1 MDIIGKVKSE
11 SVEKHT
17 NKGWAEWLKILDKAG
32 AKNWVNK
39 EITAHLAK
47 KHKLSPWWS
56 QIVATGY
63 LIAIGKKIDGV
74 NDRGERSLT
83 ATRTMNLSRKKMWEY
98 LESPE
103 GQALWLKPLSDFEF
117 KPKCTFETLD
127 GYFGEVRTVKAP
139 TRARLTWQE
148 PEWDKPTVV
157 QIYVNPRPGEKCLLI
172 FMHEKIRDGRTQEML
187 RAHWKNALEAIANAL
202 PETSKSVAKAKKK
215 TKKTRS
221 R

>member
-1 MDIIGKVKSE
+1 MEKIGKVASA

-17 NKGWAEWLKILDKAG
+17 DKGWAEWLKILDRAG
-32 AKNWVNK
+32 AKNWINK

-47 KHKLSPWWS
+47 KHKLSPWWA

-83 ATRTMNLSRKKMWEY
+83 ATRTMNLSQKKMWAF

-103 GQALWLKPLSDFEF
+103 GQAVWLKPLSDFEF
-117 KPKCTFETLD
+117 KPKCSFETLD

-139 TRARLTWQE
+139 LRARLTWQE
-148 PEWDKPTVV
+148 PEWDKPTVL
-157 QIYVNPRPGEKCLLI
+157 QLYVAPRAGERCLLV
-172 FMHEKIRDGRTQEML
+172 FMHEKILDGRTQETL
-187 RAHWKNALEAIANAL
+187 RAHWKNALEAVANAL
-202 PETSKSVAKAKKK
+202 PEPSKKAPARKK
-215 TKKTRS
+215 TPKKTRS